1 MRKTGRKRKINFT
14 KMQSL
19 GNDFI
24 ILDLLKNNIK
34 ISKKLIRDLSSRQ
47 YGVGCDQVL
56 VISKSKDKK
65 IHFNYKIFNSD
76 GSEASQC
83 GNGAKCV
90 GRFYFE
96 RYKPSVSKIYA
107 ETSSSLIEIRRTIN
121 NVYEINMGIPLLNKD
136 EISSMCFYT
145 GKNKI
150 FSFNRRNYKFHISY
164 IGNPHAIFFMNSI
177 DSFDLE
183 SFSIAFN
190 KKKFF
195 KHGVN
200 ISVVKRISKSNIS
213 LRVFER
219 GVGETL
225 SCGSAACASVIALTN
240 SYPTAANVSVNM
252 LGGTARVKWN
262 GKENSSLYLTGKAS
276 NIFDGEYYL

>member
-1 MRKTGRKRKINFT
+1 MRKVGRKSKINFT

-24 ILDLLKNNIK
+24 ILDLFKNNIK
-34 ISKKLIRDLSSRQ
+34 VSKKLIRDLSSRQ

-56 VISKSKDKK
+56 IISKSKDKK
-65 IHFNYKIFNSD
+65 IHFNYRIFNSD

-90 GRFYFE
+90 GKFFFD
-96 RYKPSVSKIYA
+96 RYKPSTKKIYA
-107 ETSSSLIEIRRTIN
+107 KTSSSLIEIERTTSD
-121 NVYEINMGIPLLNKD
+121 VYEINMGIPLLNEDKV
-136 EISSMCFYT
+136 SSMCSYK
-145 GKNKI
+145 GRNKI
-150 FSFNRRNYKFHISY
+150 FKFNRRNYNFHIAY

-183 SFSIAFN
+183 SFSTSFN
-190 KKKFF
+190 KKNFF

-200 ISVVKRISKSNIS
+200 ISFVKRNSKSNIS

-225 SCGSAACASVIALTN
+225 SCGSAACASVITLNNIYLT
-240 SYPTAANVSVNM
+240 STNVSVNM
-252 LGGTARVKWN
+252 LGGTARVKWD